1 MRAGG
6 RRVGTSRLSKRL
18 NDAAAEERARHPGT
32 PVEVWA
38 CDEHRAGL
46 KPVIRRVWA
55 KRGRRP
61 VATAEPRYEWLY
73 LYGFVRPTSGAVEWF
88 LCTTVNTAL
97 FSAVLARFAAAVGA
111 GPDKRVILVLDGAG
125 WHASAGLAVPE
136 GVRLEFLPPYS
147 PELQP
152 AEHPWPLTNEAVAN
166 RHFAGLAELDAALA
180 ARCSALCD
188 QPEVIKAHTRFHRWP
203 EAA

>member
-1 MRAGG
+1 
-6 RRVGTSRLSKRL
+6 V
-18 NDAAAEERARHPGT
+18 AEERARHPGAA
-32 PVEVWA
+32 VELWA
-38 CDEHRAGL
+38 FDEHRAGL
-46 KPVIRRVWA
+46 KPVVRRVWA

-61 VATAEPRYEWLY
+61 VAVAEPRYQWLY
-73 LYGFVRPTSGAVEWF
+73 VYGFVRPTSGAVEWF
-88 LCTTVNTAL
+88 LCNAVNAAL
-97 FSAVLARFAAAVGA
+97 FAAVLARFAAAVGA

-152 AEHPWPLTNEAVAN
+152 AERLWPLANEAVAN
-166 RHFAGLAELDAALA
+166 RHFADVAELDAALA
-180 ARCSALCD
+180 ERCLALRD
-188 QPEVIKAHTRFHRWP
+188 QPEVIRASTRFHWWP